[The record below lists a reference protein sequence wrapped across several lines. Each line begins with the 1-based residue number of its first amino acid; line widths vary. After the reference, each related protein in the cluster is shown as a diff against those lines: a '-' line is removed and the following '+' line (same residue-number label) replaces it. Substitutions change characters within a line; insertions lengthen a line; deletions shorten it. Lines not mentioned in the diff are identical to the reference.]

1 MKATRAYHEVTARTV
16 GTQTLEWIT
25 DLVNRFG
32 DDRVAEAIMDDG
44 RNGAPVGKMLGRVR
58 DRLAR
63 EDATKRP
70 PRMPVEVDTWTL
82 LAIVRGEVEAPAGPW
97 IYDASRLG
105 ESDYALVL
113 AWSER
118 RLFGERAM
126 PAAVEA

>member
-32 DDRVAEAIMDDG
+32 DERVADAIMDDG

-70 PRMPVEVDTWTL
+70 PRLPVEIDSATL
-82 LAIVRGEVEAPAGPW
+82 MTIVRGEVQAPDGPW
-97 IYDASRLG
+97 IYDAGKLTSA
-105 ESDYALVL
+105 EYDEAL
-113 AWSER
+113 AWATR
-118 RLFGERAM
+118 RLFGDREPV
-126 PAAVEA
+126 PA